1 MSVFGVEAPCEFV
14 ERKGGSA
21 VPDSHWKFKIG
32 IVVATGLL
40 LLAIVWWAVER
51 RDAKVATTRL
61 VKTEDPGA
69 IEGDRIDRE
78 AATRLFPAIA
88 NASNRYILDPRAVFR
103 PLPGFRA
110 VQAFPE
116 HPEGEFVVSYNNLGF
131 RESSPTEIAK
141 APGTVRILVA
151 GDSHVEAVVSAEET
165 YPNVLDR
172 QVHGLECL
180 NAGVGGTGP
189 HQYLGILRCFTSG
202 ESDLDLD
209 GFIATIYLGNDFVD
223 ALRSRAFFEKR
234 RTPPMTSEQERRLE
248 AAAAAY
254 PGVAA
259 QCLFQAFVFAHRDG
273 DAEYAWTAA
282 RDALVEMR
290 DVCRRRGIAF
300 IVVLLPA
307 KDDVDARLGTRYD
320 DCLAELQLDEEQA
333 SVHLELGARL
343 GEALRSEGISVV
355 DPIDA
360 MRAESEPLYW
370 ESDHH
375 LTVRGHALLADLV
388 RDELAALRLVD

>member
-1 MSVFGVEAPCEFV
+1 MELKEGN
-14 ERKGGSA
+14 A
-21 VPDSHWKFKIG
+21 VSDSFRNFKIG
-32 IVVATGLL
+32 IVGVMGLL
-40 LLAIVWWAVER
+40 LFAIVLWALER
-51 RDAKVATTRL
+51 RGAERSTTRL

-69 IEGDRIDRE
+69 IEGDRIDLE
-78 AATRLFPAIA
+78 TAERLFPAIA
-88 NASNRYILDPRAVFR
+88 KASNRYVFDPHAVFR

-141 APGTVRILVA
+141 ASGTVRVLVA

-172 QVHGLECL
+172 QVPDLECL

-202 ESDLDLD
+202 ETDLELD
-209 GFIATIYLGNDFVD
+209 GFIATIYLGNDFID
-223 ALRSRAFFEKR
+223 ALRTRAFFEKR
-234 RTPPMTSEQERRLE
+234 RTQPMTPEQDRRLE
-248 AAAAAY
+248 TAAVAY

-273 DAEYAWTAA
+273 DADYAWTAA
-282 RDALVEMR
+282 RDSLVEMR
-290 DVCRRRGIAF
+290 DVCRSRGIAF
-300 IVVLLPA
+300 VVVLLPA
-307 KDDVDARLGTRYD
+307 KDDVDARLGTRYE
-320 DCLAELQLDEEQA
+320 DCLAELQLDERQA
-333 SVHLELGARL
+333 RVHLELGARL
-343 GEALRSEGISVV
+343 AEALRAQGIAVV
-355 DPIDA
+355 DPLDA
-360 MRAESEPLYW
+360 MRAETEPLYW

-375 LTVRGHALLADLV
+375 LNVRGHALLAELV
-388 RDELAALRLVD
+388 RNELVAQRLVD